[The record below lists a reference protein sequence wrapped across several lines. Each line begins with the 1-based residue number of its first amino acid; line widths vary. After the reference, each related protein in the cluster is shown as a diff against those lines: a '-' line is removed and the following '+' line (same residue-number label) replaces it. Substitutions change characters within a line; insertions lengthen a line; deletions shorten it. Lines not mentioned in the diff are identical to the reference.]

1 MNPWAEMDSIIKRIP
16 EPTGFGWFTKSE
28 LMAHYKMS
36 EGTATRT
43 IRKMLND
50 KLLDEWNGT
59 LSIGRCGKKW
69 KLKSEN
75 KRNLKN

>member
-1 MNPWAEMDSIIKRIP
+1 MNPWAEMDRIIKRIP
-16 EPTGFGWFTKSE
+16 EPMGFGWFTKSE

-36 EGTATRT
+36 DSAATRT

-50 KLLDEWNGT
+50 KLLDEWSGT
-59 LSIGRCGKKW
+59 LSVGKFGKKW

-75 KRNLKN
+75 KGK

>member
-1 MNPWAEMDSIIKRIP
+1 MNPWAEMDRIIKRIP

-36 EGTATRT
+36 DGAATRT

-50 KLLDEWNGT
+50 KLLDEWSGT
-59 LSIGRCGKKW
+59 LSVGKFGKKW

-75 KRNLKN
+75 KGK